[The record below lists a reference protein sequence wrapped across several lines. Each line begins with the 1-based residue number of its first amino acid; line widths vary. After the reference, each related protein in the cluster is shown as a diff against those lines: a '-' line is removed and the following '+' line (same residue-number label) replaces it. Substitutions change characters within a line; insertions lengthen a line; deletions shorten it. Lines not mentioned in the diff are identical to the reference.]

1 MRRTRVRKR
10 MVAATL
16 TLAALF
22 LAGSHPSWVD
32 AQARAA
38 VVLFSVLET
47 PVLGDATRLL
57 TPEPE
62 AADTDIGGSPAYVYA
77 PGGASGGDVAETYP
91 AIVFINGTTP
101 EGRELPAVRS
111 LAEGLARSGFVVFV
125 PDLAGLRED
134 EISPETVSAA
144 KSAVRAAADHPKT
157 RGKKISLVGASTG
170 ATLALLVAKDAVAGD
185 RVSSVRGLAPFT
197 DIRTALSLATTGHHR
212 AEDGRLLPY
221 ESDPFLSYAIA
232 RSLLAALPP
241 GEDRDVLAAELSGV
255 DRSAPDPLADL
266 RRRSTI
272 DLGPEARAAVRFL
285 ANEDPRRVDGLYR
298 ALPQKVRSDLKALS
312 PLTGEGEHRG
322 FRRARHRPPRQVL
335 PALGVVRRRPPRPRH
350 SRHRHRGPGARRAR
364 LRAARVGGLRRPGR
378 LCRPLSA
385 RSCGRNTGREA
396 WPGVALPRKAQGR
409 FHLPRRLQHPLR
421 QSLARS
427 LPEPG
432 HRSTRPDRRH
442 DAPAFEDRRAYAR
455 HPLLALGHA
464 LGPTLPPDAFQDRG
478 FRSPG
483 ECVAVLRPREQD
495 FPG

>member
-1 MRRTRVRKR
+1 MITHEKERPIRRTRVRKR

-38 VVLFSVLET
+38 VVLFSVLKT

-62 AADTDIGGSPAYVYA
+62 VTDTDIGGSPAYVYA

-91 AIVFINGTTP
+91 VIVFINGTTP
-101 EGRELPAVRS
+101 EGRELPVVRS

-134 EISPETVSAA
+134 EISPDTVSAA

-157 RGKKISLVGASTG
+157 RGEKILLVGASTG
-170 ATLALLVAKDAVAGD
+170 ATLALLVAKDPVAGD

-266 RRRSTI
+266 RRRPTI
-272 DLGPEARAAVRFL
+272 DLGPEARAAVCFL

-298 ALPQKVRSDLKALS
+298 ALPQKVRSDLEALS
-312 PLTGEGEHRG
+312 PLAGEGSLEVPVELATAPRDKYFPPSESSAAARLAPDTHVTVTEALEHAEPG
-322 FRRARHRPPRQVL
+322 FELGELGAFV
-335 PALGVVRRRPPRPRH
+335 ALDAFVVRSLH
-350 SRHRHRGPGARRAR
+350 EAADGTRGEKR
-364 LRAARVGGLRRPGR
+364 
-378 LCRPLSA
+378 
-385 RSCGRNTGREA
+385 GRE
-396 WPGVALPRKAQGR
+396 
-409 FHLPRRLQHPLR
+409 
-421 QSLARS
+421 
-427 LPEPG
+427 
-432 HRSTRPDRRH
+432 
-442 DAPAFEDRRAYAR
+442 
-455 HPLLALGHA
+455 
-464 LGPTLPPDAFQDRG
+464 
-478 FRSPG
+478 
-483 ECVAVLRPREQD
+483 
-495 FPG
+495 